1 MPPPAWTATNVRVG
15 HIPGS
20 RSWHSPLLLHVP
32 PRAAVPYSSG
42 RIEFT
47 TFDHFIADQPCL
59 ATCGENFLTLF
70 FPRFCIVGWLN
81 NVPAPGLTPLPEEGS
96 ILHSGPA
103 RPQERAGGAG
113 TR

>member
-32 PRAAVPYSSG
+32 PRAAVPYFLG

-47 TFDHFIADQPCL
+47 TYDHFISDQPCL
-59 ATCGENFLTLF
+59 ATFGEKFRTLF
-70 FPRFCIVGWLN
+70 CHSFCIVGWLN
-81 NVPAPGLTPLPEEGS
+81 SVPARGLTPRREEACIS
-96 ILHSGPA
+96 PSRARRPPA
-103 RPQERAGGAG
+103 
-113 TR
+113 

>member
-32 PRAAVPYSSG
+32 PRAAVPYFLG

-47 TFDHFIADQPCL
+47 THDHFIADQPCL
-59 ATCGENFLTLF
+59 ATCGGKFRTLF
-70 FPRFCIVGWLN
+70 FHSFCIVGWLN
-81 NVPAPGLTPLPEEGS
+81 SVPAPGFDALPEKGAFS
-96 ILHSGPA
+96 PWRPA
-103 RPQERAGGAG
+103 RP
-113 TR
+113 